1 MTRRVIKIHDL
12 PSMVGEDLGTT
23 EWREVTQ
30 EIVQQFGEA
39 TGDTQWI
46 HTDPERAK
54 NESPFGGTV
63 AHGYYSLSL
72 LPGFLEELM
81 DMEGAVMGLNYG
93 LNKVRFPAPVPVGKR
108 IRAHAS
114 VKDVE
119 TIDNGY
125 QYVISAVIEVEDN
138 EKPAAAVEAIYRVY
152 G

>member
-1 MTRRVIKIHDL
+1 MNPRIVPIHDL
-12 PSMVGEDLGTT
+12 PSLVGEHLGTT
-23 EWREVTQ
+23 EWREITQ

-72 LPGFLEELM
+72 LPGMLEELM
-81 DMEGAVMGLNYG
+81 DIEGAVLGLNYG

-108 IRAHAS
+108 IRCHATL
-114 VKDVE
+114 KDVE
-119 TIDNGY
+119 KIDNGY
-125 QYVISAVIEVEDN
+125 QYIVTVIIEVEDN
-138 EKPAAAVEAIYRVY
+138 EKPAAAIEAIYRVY

>member
-1 MTRRVIKIHDL
+1 MARRTLNIHDL
-12 PSMVGEDLGTT
+12 PDLVGENLGTS
-23 EWREVTQ
+23 EWHLVTQ

-46 HTDPERAK
+46 HTDVERAK

-63 AHGYYSLSL
+63 AHGYYSMAL
-72 LPGFLEELM
+72 LPMFLEQML
-81 DMEGAVMGLNYG
+81 DIEGAVMGLNYG

-108 IRAHAS
+108 LRAHATL
-114 VKDVE
+114 KDVE
-119 TIDNGY
+119 TIENGY
-125 QYVISAVIEVEDN
+125 QYLISAIIEVEDN